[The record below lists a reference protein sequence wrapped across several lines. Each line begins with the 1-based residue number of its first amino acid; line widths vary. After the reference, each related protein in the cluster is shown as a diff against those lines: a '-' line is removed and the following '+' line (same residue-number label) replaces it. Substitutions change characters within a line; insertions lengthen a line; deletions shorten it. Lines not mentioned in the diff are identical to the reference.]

1 MAMSE
6 DTRRKLNQALMRER
20 LKKAGIASAILA
32 VIGLYIA
39 YQNLD
44 LAVDNT
50 QVAGVIET
58 VEPFTAPT
66 SAANVAQG
74 PAVTLGVKLDD
85 GEHVRVLAYKSR
97 DPKIGDHIDVTRHH
111 HHTGRVTYS
120 LK

>member
-6 DTRRKLNQALMRER
+6 ETRRKLNQALMRER
-20 LKKAGIASAILA
+20 LKKLGIALAIVAGIAA
-32 VIGLYIA
+32 YIV

-44 LAVDNT
+44 LAVDNA

-58 VEPFTAPT
+58 VEPYTAPT
-66 SAANVAQG
+66 SASTVAQG
-74 PAVTLGVKLDD
+74 PAVNVGVKLDD
-85 GEHVRVLAYKSR
+85 GEHVRVIAYKSR
-97 DPKIGDHIDVTRHH
+97 EPKVGERIDIMRHH

>member
-6 DTRRKLNQALMRER
+6 DTRRRLNQAIWMDR
-20 LKKAGIASAILA
+20 LKKLGIAMAIVAGIAA
-32 VIGLYIA
+32 YIV
-39 YQNLD
+39 YQNAD

-66 SAANVAQG
+66 SANNLAQG
-74 PAVTLGVKLDD
+74 PAVNVGVKLDD
-85 GEHVRVLAYKSR
+85 GEHVRVIAYKSR
-97 DPKIGDHIDVTRHH
+97 EPKVGERIDIMRHH

>member
-6 DTRRKLNQALMRER
+6 ETRRKLNRALWADRA
-20 LKKAGIASAILA
+20 KKASVGLAVLA
-32 VIGLYIA
+32 VIGLYMV
-39 YQNLD
+39 YENLD

-50 QVAGVIET
+50 QIAGVIET
-58 VEPFTAPT
+58 VEPLNAPT
-66 SAANVAQG
+66 SAANVALG
-74 PAVTLGVKLDD
+74 AAVTVGVKLDD

-97 DPKIGDHIDVTRHH
+97 DPRIGERIDVTRHH